1 MFAAGG
7 VCNVLYIALMK
18 YFQYIHNKLKSFFG
32 GNKSSMKPNLDAVFG
47 EKKVPTADPDRG
59 TVFWTSTGNERTR
72 QRIIYLSLIGVLVTI
87 VFVVQLW
94 GLQVKQGKAFSIE
107 SVRNTLSQTPLFAER
122 GGITD
127 RDGDN
132 LTWNTATDTRPY
144 FLRSYATSTG
154 FGHLLG
160 YVKYPARDN
169 NGNFYR
175 TEIQGEAGLE
185 SHYQNILAGSPGT
198 KIVESNALG
207 QSISESVIDVPRSG
221 EDIQL
226 SVDADVQAKLYSLIE
241 ETANERGFSGGAGVI
256 MEVETGKI
264 LAATSY
270 PEYSPAALT
279 DGESGYVQD
288 LITDKSDPFLNRV
301 SAGRYTPGSVVKPF
315 VAVAALAEGV
325 ISPSRQILS
334 RGVLRVE
341 NPYQPGS
348 YSIFPDWKEHGLVD
362 MREALA
368 VSSNEYFYQIGGGYQ
383 DQPGLGIT
391 KIAEY
396 SRAFGLGERTG
407 IEGISEVDGVIPT
420 PEWKLENF
428 NDDIWRLGDT
438 YNTAIGQYG
447 YQVSA
452 LQMVRGVAG
461 LATSGQLP
469 KPTLRLDALP
479 QRTAVGMDIEEED
492 YGVVREGMR
501 RAVTDGTAGGL
512 NVDYVDIA
520 AKTGTAEL
528 GGKDSG
534 LNSWIVGFY
543 PYNDPKYAFTV
554 VMANGPRSNVVGGVY
569 VMRRLLDWMNIYH
582 SQYVTREGR

>member
-1 MFAAGG
+1 MT
-7 VCNVLYIALMK
+7 
-18 YFQYIHNKLKSFFG
+18 YFQHIYKKVKSFFG
-32 GNKSSMKPNLDAVFG
+32 SDRSSVKPNLDAVFG

-59 TVFWTSTGNERTR
+59 TVFWTSASNERTR
-72 QRIIYLSLIGVLVTI
+72 QRIIYLSLIAVLVTI
-87 VFVVQLW
+87 VFIIQLW
-94 GLQVKQGKAFSIE
+94 GLQVKQGEAFAIE

-127 RDGDN
+127 RDGDD
-132 LTWNTATDTRPY
+132 LAWNTATDTRPY

-169 NGNFYR
+169 NNNFYR

-198 KIVESNALG
+198 KIVESSALG

-221 EDIQL
+221 DDLRL
-226 SVDADVQAKLYSLIE
+226 SIDADVQAQLYSLIE
-241 ETANERGFSGGAGVI
+241 ETANDRGFSGGAGVI

-264 LAATSY
+264 LAATAY

-279 DGESGYVQD
+279 DGASGYVQN
-288 LITDKSDPFLNRV
+288 LIADQSQPFLNRV
-301 SAGRYTPGSVVKPF
+301 SSGRYTPGSVVKPF
-315 VAVAALAEGV
+315 IAVAALAEDV
-325 ISPSRQILS
+325 ISPNRQILS

-348 YSIFPDWKEHGLVD
+348 YSLFPDWKEHGLVD

-407 IEGISEVDGVIPT
+407 IEGMSEVGGVIPT

-428 NDDIWRLGDT
+428 GDDIWRLGDT

-452 LQMVRGVAG
+452 LQMVRAISGI
-461 LATSGQLP
+461 ATSGELP

-479 QRTAVGMDIEEED
+479 QKTSVAKDISPSD
-492 YGVVREGMR
+492 YQVVREGMR

-512 NVDYVDIA
+512 DVDYVEVA

-528 GGKDSG
+528 GGTESG

-543 PYNDPKYAFTV
+543 PFDDPKYAFTV

-569 VMRRLLDWMNIYH
+569 VMRRLLDWMNIYQP
-582 SQYVTREGR
+582 QYVTGQSR